1 MSNPNVTI
9 NRHKYIGGSDL
20 PSILGFNQKYGK
32 SVYLFAKEK
41 AGIIPNDFKGNE
53 YTRYGQL
60 MEPIIRDYI
69 NSKYNANYLEDTT
82 IDEIRGYRGNTDGI
96 DRNAVYKILEVKTF
110 GEKLDVDYY
119 EPQCQFYMETFN
131 VDSCI
136 LVGYKRP
143 SDFYTG
149 IDYELEHDDFYFNTT
164 FDPNNLFIHH
174 IKRDENKWNKIET
187 QILKFKEI
195 VKYLKENP
203 DTTEMEFNEI
213 FYGSE
218 LITKSNEL
226 NMVEN
231 QLSLLKDLE
240 TKSKKIKEDIY
251 KIMEEKDIISFETD
265 NIKITKVSPTEYET
279 ISIDSNKLKEDYED
293 IYEKYKV
300 IKSTKRK
307 GYVLITLKGKDV
319 K

>member
-9 NRHKYIGGSDL
+9 DRQKYVGGSDL

-69 NSKYNANYLEDTT
+69 NSEYNTNYLEDT
-82 IDEIRGYRGNTDGI
+82 IVDEVRGYRGNTDGI

-110 GEKLDVDYY
+110 GENLDVDYY

-143 SDFYTG
+143 ISFYTG
-149 IDYELEHDDFYFNTT
+149 IDYDLEYDDFYFNTT
-164 FDPNNLFIHH
+164 FDENNLVIHQ
-174 IKRDENKWNKIET
+174 IKRDKKKWEKIET
-187 QILKFKEI
+187 QIFKFKET
-195 VKYLKENP
+195 VRYLKENP
-203 DTTEMEFNEI
+203 DTTEMEFNEM

-226 NMVEN
+226 NIVEN

-251 KIMEEKDIISFETD
+251 KIMEEKDIISFETE
-265 NIKITKVSPTEYET
+265 NIKITKVSPTEYNT
-279 ISIDSNKLKEDYED
+279 VSIDSNKLKEDYED

>member
-9 NRHKYIGGSDL
+9 DRHKYVGGSDL
-20 PSILGFNQKYGK
+20 PSILGLNQKYGK

-69 NSKYNANYLEDTT
+69 NSEYNVNYLEDTI
-82 IDEIRGYRGNTDGI
+82 IDEVRGYRANTDGI

-149 IDYELEHDDFYFNTT
+149 IDYDLEYDDFYFNTT
-164 FDPNNLFIHH
+164 FDENNLVIHQ
-174 IKRDENKWNKIET
+174 IKRDKDKWKKIET
-187 QILKFKEI
+187 QILKFKE
-195 VKYLKENP
+195 VVSYLKEHQ
-203 DTTEMEFNEI
+203 DTTETEFNEM

-226 NMVEN
+226 NIVEN

-251 KIMEEKDIISFETD
+251 KIMEEKDIISFETE
-265 NIKITKVSPTEYET
+265 NIKITKVLPTEYET
-279 ISIDSNKLKEDYED
+279 VSIDPNKLKEDYED